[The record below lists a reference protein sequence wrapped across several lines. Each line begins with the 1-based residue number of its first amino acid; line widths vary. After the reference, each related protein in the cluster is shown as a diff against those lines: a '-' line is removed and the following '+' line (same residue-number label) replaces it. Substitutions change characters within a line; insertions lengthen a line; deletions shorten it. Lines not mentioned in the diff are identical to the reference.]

1 MVDFSDLEERIDS
14 LSTVAQA
21 GRDPALRSR
30 IEFTLSEGYVCALT
44 AEAELRR
51 LDRRLDALL
60 EAMDAERARELRAV
74 AVERRLLGERVE
86 RLRAR
91 LAVLRERFVAVSES

>member
-14 LSTVAQA
+14 LNTMAQA
-21 GRDPALRSR
+21 GRDAALRSR
-30 IEFTLSEGYVCALT
+30 IEFTLSEGYVRALA
-44 AEAELRR
+44 AEADLRR

-60 EAMDAERARELRAV
+60 EAMDTERAGELRAV

-91 LAVLRERFVAVSES
+91 LAVLREQFVSVPES